1 MCRPP
6 WPESTE
12 NMTETRGFVI
22 PIGGAEKKI
31 RQAQILRRFAK
42 ICGGATARIVVIP
55 TASRLEDTG
64 DTYRNAFRTLGVKQ
78 IDILDI
84 KERSDALRSEV
95 AAPLAQATGVFMTGG
110 DQLRLS
116 TRLGGTPVAAA
127 IQAANARGAHVAGTS
142 AGAAYISEHMI
153 CYGKGGPTPRMG
165 MTTLA
170 QGLGLTRLAI
180 VDQHFRERDRIGR
193 LMTALSFNPSL
204 VGLGVDED
212 TAAFIGPDQVLEVVG
227 SGGVTVLDP
236 SEVSHSSMAEVRKGG
251 AVGVF
256 GLKLS
261 ILVAGDRYDL
271 RKRHPVIG

>member
-1 MCRPP
+1 MSDP
-6 WPESTE
+6 
-12 NMTETRGFVI
+12 RGFVI

-31 RQAQILRRFAK
+31 RQAQILRRFVK
-42 ICGGATARIVVIP
+42 LSGGAKARIVVIP

-64 DTYRNAFRTLGVKQ
+64 DTYRNAFGTLGVKR

-84 KERSDALRSEV
+84 REREDALRPGV
-95 AAPLAQATGVFMTGG
+95 VAPLEGATGIFMTGG

-116 TRLGGTPVAAA
+116 TRLGGTPVAEA
-127 IQAANARGAHVAGTS
+127 IRAANARGTHVAGTS
-142 AGAAYISEHMI
+142 AGAAFISEHMI

-170 QGLGLTRLAI
+170 QGLGLARLAI

-204 VGLGVDED
+204 LGLGVDED
-212 TAAFIGPDQVLEVVG
+212 TAAFIGPDEVVEVVG

-236 SEVSHSSMAEVRKGG
+236 SEVSHSSMAEVRKGE
-251 AVGVF
+251 AVGFF

-261 ILVAGDRYDL
+261 ILVNGDRYDL
-271 RKRHPVIG
+271 RNRRPVIG